1 MKDEVQGRKEHNE
14 RVLSRMKGLQ
24 AQPSTPESDADPRN
38 PNQRNDNA
46 PIADSSEAGTGG
58 AGGADMGDWTEP
70 FSTLRDMW
78 QEDECPNW
86 PQVAGIIEQLCRRA
100 YPDRSALSIG
110 KSMAG
115 EALRLLAAEDE
126 RQSKLHEILETIREQ
141 IRLSV
146 AAEHR
151 PDGLFKNIQDAVYAM
166 RGRTPLMNDVAITAA
181 LSAPVGEP
189 VAFITKSGFKNWLQG
204 DGPENHVLL
213 RTGGDLRVALYT
225 HPVAWECVA
234 QRQSLPEP
242 ADCDWPVC
250 GCDPHANK
258 VIESLEEQGVLST
271 HPPAPAVGAEEMARD
286 RLLVDPRLTSLAEQA
301 ARTIGRAERL
311 DIVSQK
317 EVYRTVMAAMIDA
330 ILSLLSGQVGG
341 K

>member
-181 LSAPVGEP
+181 LSAPVWEP
-189 VAFITKSGFKNWLQG
+189 VARVVPLKNLTALHALLPPSPVEV
-204 DGPENHVLL
+204 DGKTFAYHDPKAAERLIELRSVFDALL
-213 RTGGDLRVALYT
+213 AASPLY
-225 HPVAWECVA
+225 
-234 QRQSLPEP
+234 
-242 ADCDWPVC
+242 
-250 GCDPHANK
+250 
-258 VIESLEEQGVLST
+258 T
-271 HPPAPAVGAEEMARD
+271 HPPAPAVGAEDVARIIEPCSSGYTKEW
-286 RLLVDPRLTSLAEQA
+286 RA
-301 ARTIGRAERL
+301 AVEKAN
-311 DIVSQK
+311 
-317 EVYRTVMAAMIDA
+317 A
-330 ILSLLSGQVGG
+330 ILSLLSGQGGG

>member
-181 LSAPVGEP
+181 LSAAPVGEP
-189 VAFITKSGFKNWLQG
+189 A
-204 DGPENHVLL
+204 L
-213 RTGGDLRVALYT
+213 RM
-225 HPVAWECVA
+225 
-234 QRQSLPEP
+234 
-242 ADCDWPVC
+242 C
-250 GCDPHANK
+250 GYCK
-258 VIESLEEQGVLST
+258 T
-271 HPPAPAVGAEEMARD
+271 
-286 RLLVDPRLTSLAEQA
+286 
-301 ARTIGRAERL
+301 
-311 DIVSQK
+311 
-317 EVYRTVMAAMIDA
+317 
-330 ILSLLSGQVGG
+330 
-341 K
+341 